1 MNTRLCS
8 SLFFVALCLSCV
20 AANVQFCDSEV
31 GSCRNVTVSGCAES
45 AAECDLKRG
54 SNVGMTISFSISEDV
69 SDVKAVVHGILG
81 GIPIPFHIPNPD
93 ACENCGLTCPLQKGG
108 TYTYF
113 EKLPIK
119 RSYPR
124 VSVEVKWQ
132 LEDSNGQVICCALI
146 PSRIK

>member
-1 MNTRLCS
+1 MKTLTCCL
-8 SLFFVALCLSCV
+8 LFFLAFCLSSV
-20 AANVQFCDSEV
+20 TADVQFCDSDV
-31 GSCRNVTVSGCAES
+31 GSCVNVTVSGCAAS

-54 SNVGMTISFSISEDV
+54 TNVGITISFSVSEDT
-69 SDVKAVVHGILG
+69 SDVKAIVHGILG

-93 ACENCGLTCPLQKGG
+93 ACQNCGLTCPLHKGG

-119 RSYPR
+119 RTYPQ

-132 LEDSNGQVICCALI
+132 LEDSNGKVICCALI